1 MRSLNLIFS
10 KQSRSNDED
19 LLQEASHC
27 VDPLDYGS
35 LNSGRRFGSGGDL
48 RGGFPLDDPV
58 VHTGGDLV
66 GGFPVDALVV
76 DAGVTDDVGGD
87 TTRHHQ

>member
-1 MRSLNLIFS
+1 MRSLTLICS
-10 KQSRSNDED
+10 KQSQSNDED
-19 LLQEASHC
+19 PLQEASHC

-35 LNSGRRFGSGGDL
+35 PNSGRRS
-48 RGGFPLDDPV
+48 DDPV
-58 VHTGGDLV
+58 VDTGGDLA
-66 GGFPVDALVV
+66 GGFLVDALVV